1 MSNATRQRRVVIMG
15 AAGRDFHN
23 FNVVYR
29 GNPAYQVVAFTAAQI
44 PGIAGRRYP
53 AALAGAG
60 YPDGI
65 PVLPEEQLVQIIR
78 EQNVDDVIFAYSDV
92 EHSFVMHK
100 TSIALAAGADFS
112 LLGPKRTM
120 IASRLPV
127 ISICAVRTGV
137 GKSQTTRWLSQLLRA
152 KGLKVA
158 AIRHPM
164 PYGDL
169 EKQAVQRFASM
180 KDLDEAE
187 CTIEERE
194 EYEPHIAAGNIVY
207 AGVDYAKIL
216 ARAEEEAQVILWDGG
231 NNDFSFYKPDLQ
243 IVLVDPLRPGHETT
257 HHPGEAVLRMADI
270 VVIAKTN
277 SAAEV
282 ISSTL
287 QRQRA
292 AWRRARPSFVPPPK
306 SDSMIRR
313 P

>member
-29 GNPAYQVVAFTAAQI
+29 DNPAYQIVAFTAAQI

-100 TSIALAAGADFS
+100 ASIALAAGADFS

-120 IASRLPV
+120 IASKLPV

-180 KDLDEAE
+180 KDLDDAE

-257 HHPGEAVLRMADI
+257 HHPG
-270 VVIAKTN
+270 
-277 SAAEV
+277 
-282 ISSTL
+282 
-287 QRQRA
+287 
-292 AWRRARPSFVPPPK
+292 
-306 SDSMIRR
+306 
-313 P
+313 